1 MQHLAAGNWEEATVA
16 YRQALKDDPFEP
28 SLQNKYAIARERA
41 AAMHEERG
49 RQLLKD
55 RQLDQAAEEFKRALT
70 IEPTSKDHESGL
82 TEAFRLKEAR
92 DRYREAERLVQLG
105 RVSEAMEV
113 YQRRCG
119 TRSHI

>member
-1 MQHLAAGNWEEATVA
+1 MRSSLRETHVDITRCSMLRRLLPAVGVLCCIITTACGTLTSPDVKRGDQHLAAGNWEEATVA

-55 RQLDQAAEEFKRALT
+55 RQ
-70 IEPTSKDHESGL
+70 P
-82 TEAFRLKEAR
+82 
-92 DRYREAERLVQLG
+92 
-105 RVSEAMEV
+105 
-113 YQRRCG
+113 
-119 TRSHI
+119 